1 MKKIHS
7 VSFRVNVLIL
17 LLGIIIGGGLVTAAY
32 VTNTRQVDEFYM
44 TKTTQTST
52 TIAAHLD
59 TDVVAKLLEIV
70 KADDYQVLREEA
82 EAAGDDARIEQYL
95 EEKGALE
102 DYRKLRDTLASYR
115 DLQGAK
121 YVYLLD
127 VNEVSGIYLCDP
139 NEPLT
144 FTGTVVKSAPEFKG
158 IPANSHIDAT
168 VSHTEEYGW
177 LCSAYDPIVTE
188 SGDVIASV
196 GVDIDM
202 TDIVN
207 ARHAFLWTL
216 LALAAAVVLAAMLF
230 TVWMMTKT
238 VTKPIHLLSKGADE
252 FADPTVEYADKKV
265 IDLPIRSKDEIG
277 DLYQKTRSMQQ
288 NLIDY
293 MASLTKVTAEKERI
307 GTELSIATRIQASML
322 PQVFP
327 AYPERHEFDL
337 YASMDPAKEVGGD
350 FYDFFLV
357 DDDHLCIVMADV
369 SGKGVPAALFMMA
382 SRIIIA
388 NNAMAGKSP
397 AQVLY
402 DTNTTLLANGQD
414 DMFVTVWIGI
424 LEISTGRLTASNG
437 GHEYPVLT
445 KDGRFEM
452 YKDVH
457 SFLVGG
463 MPGVK
468 YKEYELQLNPGD
480 KLFVYT
486 DGVPE
491 AQDSEKK
498 MFGMDRTVDTLNEN
512 REASPK
518 ELLQSVRKA
527 VDAFVGD
534 AEPFDDLTMLCLEY
548 KGKQG

>member
-70 KADDYQVLREEA
+70 KADDYQALREEA
-82 EAAGDDARIEQYL
+82 EAAEDDVRIEQYL

>member
-70 KADDYQVLREEA
+70 KADDYQALREEA
-82 EAAGDDARIEQYL
+82 EAAEDDVRIEQYL

-512 REASPK
+512 REGSPK

>member
-188 SGDVIASV
+188 GGDVIASV

>member
-512 REASPK
+512 REGSPK

>member
-70 KADDYQVLREEA
+70 KADDYQALREEA

-139 NEPLT
+139 NEPLM

-188 SGDVIASV
+188 SGDVVASV

-238 VTKPIHLLSKGADE
+238 VTKPIRLLSKGADE

-293 MASLTKVTAEKERI
+293 MESLTKVTAEKERI

-337 YASMDPAKEVGGD
+337 FASMDPAKEVGGD

-512 REASPK
+512 REGSPK

>member
-527 VDAFVGD
+527 VDAFVGN

>member
-7 VSFRVNVLIL
+7 VSVRVNLLIL

-44 TKTTQTST
+44 TKTAQTST

-59 TDVVAKLLEIV
+59 TDVIINLLGIV
-70 KADDYQVLREEA
+70 KTDEYQALREEA
-82 EAAGDDARIEQYL
+82 EAAEDEARVERYL
-95 EEKGALE
+95 EEKGVLE
-102 DYRKLRDTLASYR
+102 DYRKLRETLASYR

-139 NEPLT
+139 DESLT

-207 ARHAFLWTL
+207 ARHAFLWSML
-216 LALAAAVVLAAMLF
+216 VLAAAVVLAAMVF
-230 TVWMMTKT
+230 TLWMMTKT
-238 VTKPIHLLSKGADE
+238 VTKPIRMLSKGADE
-252 FADPTVEYADKKV
+252 FADSTVEYADKKV

-288 NLIDY
+288 NLLDY
-293 MASLTKVTAEKERI
+293 MSSLTRITAEKERI
-307 GTELSIATRIQASML
+307 GTELNIATRIQASML

-327 AYPERHEFDL
+327 AYPDRHEFDL
-337 YASMDPAKEVGGD
+337 FASMDPAKEVGGD

-357 DDDHLCIVMADV
+357 DDDHLCLVIADV

-382 SRIIIA
+382 SKIIIA

-402 DTNTTLLANGQD
+402 DANTMLMANGQN

-424 LEISTGRLTASNG
+424 LEISTGKLTASNG
-437 GHEYPVLT
+437 GHEYPVLM
-445 KDGRFEM
+445 KNGRFEM
-452 YKDVH
+452 FKDVH
-457 SFLVGG
+457 SFILGG
-463 MPGVK
+463 MTGIR

-491 AQDSEKK
+491 AQNSEKEL
-498 MFGMDRTVDTLNEN
+498 FGMDRTVDALNEN
-512 REASPK
+512 RDENPE
-518 ELLQSVRKA
+518 ELLKSVRKA

-534 AEPFDDLTMLCLEY
+534 AEQFDDLTMLCLEY
-548 KGKQG
+548 RGKQD

>member
-1 MKKIHS
+1 
-7 VSFRVNVLIL
+7 
-17 LLGIIIGGGLVTAAY
+17 
-32 VTNTRQVDEFYM
+32 
-44 TKTTQTST
+44 
-52 TIAAHLD
+52 
-59 TDVVAKLLEIV
+59 
-70 KADDYQVLREEA
+70 
-82 EAAGDDARIEQYL
+82 
-95 EEKGALE
+95 
-102 DYRKLRDTLASYR
+102 
-115 DLQGAK
+115 
-121 YVYLLD
+121 
-127 VNEVSGIYLCDP
+127 
-139 NEPLT
+139 
-144 FTGTVVKSAPEFKG
+144 
-158 IPANSHIDAT
+158 
-168 VSHTEEYGW
+168 
-177 LCSAYDPIVTE
+177 
-188 SGDVIASV
+188 
-196 GVDIDM
+196 
-202 TDIVN
+202 
-207 ARHAFLWTL
+207 
-216 LALAAAVVLAAMLF
+216 
-230 TVWMMTKT
+230 
-238 VTKPIHLLSKGADE
+238 
-252 FADPTVEYADKKV
+252 
-265 IDLPIRSKDEIG
+265 
-277 DLYQKTRSMQQ
+277 
-288 NLIDY
+288 
-293 MASLTKVTAEKERI
+293 
-307 GTELSIATRIQASML
+307 
-322 PQVFP
+322 
-327 AYPERHEFDL
+327 
-337 YASMDPAKEVGGD
+337 MDPAKEVGGD

-512 REASPK
+512 REGSPK

>member
-70 KADDYQVLREEA
+70 KADDYQALREEA
-82 EAAGDDARIEQYL
+82 EAAEDDVRIEQYL

-327 AYPERHEFDL
+327 AYPERHEFEL

-512 REASPK
+512 REGSPK

>member
-350 FYDFFLV
+350 FCDFFLV

-445 KDGRFEM
+445 KGGRFEM

>member
-70 KADDYQVLREEA
+70 KADDYQALREEA
-82 EAAGDDARIEQYL
+82 EAAEDDVRIEQYL

-327 AYPERHEFDL
+327 AYPDRHEFDL
-337 YASMDPAKEVGGD
+337 FASMEPAKEVGGD

-382 SRIIIA
+382 SKMIIA

-437 GHEYPVLT
+437 GHEYPVLM

-457 SFLVGG
+457 SFLVAG

-491 AQDSEKK
+491 AQDSERR
-498 MFGMDRTVDTLNEN
+498 MFGMDRTVEVLNEN
-512 REASPK
+512 REENPE
-518 ELLQSVRKA
+518 ELLKSVRKA

>member
-7 VSFRVNVLIL
+7 VSVRVNVLIL

-32 VTNTRQVDEFYM
+32 LTNTRQVDEFYM
-44 TKTTQTST
+44 NKTTQTST

-59 TDVVAKLLEIV
+59 TDVIINLLGILKTDE
-70 KADDYQVLREEA
+70 YQALREEA
-82 EAAGDDARIEQYL
+82 EAAKDEARIERYL

-102 DYRKLRDTLASYR
+102 DYRKLRETLASYR

-139 NEPLT
+139 SEPLT
-144 FTGTVVKSAPEFKG
+144 FTGTIVKSAPEFKG

-168 VSHTEEYGW
+168 VSYTEEYGW
-177 LCSAYDPIVTE
+177 LCSAYDPITTE
-188 SGDVIASV
+188 SGDVVASV
-196 GVDIDM
+196 GVDIEM

-207 ARHAFLWTL
+207 ARHAFLWSMLTL
-216 LALAAAVVLAAMLF
+216 AVVVVLATMVF

-238 VTKPIHLLSKGADE
+238 VTKPIRMLSKGADE

-288 NLIDY
+288 NLLDY
-293 MASLTKVTAEKERI
+293 MASLTKITAEKERI

-327 AYPERHEFDL
+327 PYPDRHEFDL
-337 YASMDPAKEVGGD
+337 FASMDPAKEVGGD

-357 DDDHLCIVMADV
+357 DDDHLCLVIADV

-382 SRIIIA
+382 SKIIIA

-402 DTNTTLLANGQD
+402 DANAMLLSNGQD

-424 LEISTGRLTASNG
+424 LEISTGKLTASNG
-437 GHEYPVLT
+437 GHEYPVLM
-445 KDGRFEM
+445 KDGRFEKI
-452 YKDVH
+452 KDVH

-463 MPGVK
+463 MTGVR

-491 AQDSEKK
+491 AQNSNNEL
-498 MFGMDRTVDTLNEN
+498 FGMERTVDALNDN
-512 REASPK
+512 REGSPE
-518 ELLQSVRKA
+518 ELLKSVRKA

-534 AEPFDDLTMLCLEY
+534 AEQFDDLTMLCLEY
-548 KGKQG
+548 KGKQD

>member
-293 MASLTKVTAEKERI
+293 MESLTQVTAEKERI

-512 REASPK
+512 REGSPK

>member
-230 TVWMMTKT
+230 TVWMMT
-238 VTKPIHLLSKGADE
+238 
-252 FADPTVEYADKKV
+252 
-265 IDLPIRSKDEIG
+265 R
-277 DLYQKTRSMQQ
+277 
-288 NLIDY
+288 
-293 MASLTKVTAEKERI
+293 
-307 GTELSIATRIQASML
+307 
-322 PQVFP
+322 
-327 AYPERHEFDL
+327 
-337 YASMDPAKEVGGD
+337 
-350 FYDFFLV
+350 
-357 DDDHLCIVMADV
+357 
-369 SGKGVPAALFMMA
+369 
-382 SRIIIA
+382 
-388 NNAMAGKSP
+388 
-397 AQVLY
+397 
-402 DTNTTLLANGQD
+402 
-414 DMFVTVWIGI
+414 
-424 LEISTGRLTASNG
+424 
-437 GHEYPVLT
+437 
-445 KDGRFEM
+445 
-452 YKDVH
+452 
-457 SFLVGG
+457 
-463 MPGVK
+463 
-468 YKEYELQLNPGD
+468 
-480 KLFVYT
+480 
-486 DGVPE
+486 
-491 AQDSEKK
+491 
-498 MFGMDRTVDTLNEN
+498 
-512 REASPK
+512 
-518 ELLQSVRKA
+518 
-527 VDAFVGD
+527 
-534 AEPFDDLTMLCLEY
+534 
-548 KGKQG
+548 

>member
-7 VSFRVNVLIL
+7 VSVRVNLLIL

-44 TKTTQTST
+44 TKTAQTST

-59 TDVVAKLLEIV
+59 TDVIINLLGIV
-70 KADDYQVLREEA
+70 KTDEYQALRKEA
-82 EAAGDDARIEQYL
+82 EAAEDEARVERYL
-95 EEKGALE
+95 EEKGVLE
-102 DYRKLRDTLASYR
+102 DYRKLRETLASYR

-139 NEPLT
+139 DESLT

-207 ARHAFLWTL
+207 ARHAFLWSML
-216 LALAAAVVLAAMLF
+216 VLAAVVVLAAMVF

-238 VTKPIHLLSKGADE
+238 VTKPIRMLSKGADE
-252 FADPTVEYADKKV
+252 FADSTVEYADKKV

-288 NLIDY
+288 NLLDY
-293 MASLTKVTAEKERI
+293 MSSLTRITAEKERI
-307 GTELSIATRIQASML
+307 GTELNIATRIQASML

-327 AYPERHEFDL
+327 AYPDRHEFDL
-337 YASMDPAKEVGGD
+337 FASMDPAKEVGGD

-357 DDDHLCIVMADV
+357 DDDHLCLVIADV

-382 SRIIIA
+382 SKIIIA

-402 DTNTTLLANGQD
+402 DANTMLMANGQN

-424 LEISTGRLTASNG
+424 LEISTGKLTASNG
-437 GHEYPVLT
+437 GHEYPVLM
-445 KDGRFEM
+445 KNGRFEM
-452 YKDVH
+452 FKDVH
-457 SFLVGG
+457 SFILGG
-463 MPGVK
+463 MTGIR

-491 AQDSEKK
+491 AQNIEKEL
-498 MFGMDRTVDTLNEN
+498 FGMDRTVDALNEN
-512 REASPK
+512 RDENPE
-518 ELLQSVRKA
+518 ELLKSVRKA

-534 AEPFDDLTMLCLEY
+534 AEQFDDLTMLCLEY
-548 KGKQG
+548 RGKQD

>member
-70 KADDYQVLREEA
+70 KADDYQALREEA
-82 EAAGDDARIEQYL
+82 EAAEDDVRIEQYL

-357 DDDHLCIVMADV
+357 DDDHLCMVMADV

-512 REASPK
+512 REGSPK

>member
-70 KADDYQVLREEA
+70 KADDYQALREEA
-82 EAAGDDARIEQYL
+82 EAAEDDVRIEQYL

-382 SRIIIA
+382 SKMIIA

-512 REASPK
+512 REGSPK

>member
-7 VSFRVNVLIL
+7 VSVRVNALIL

-59 TDVVAKLLEIV
+59 TDVIINLLGIV
-70 KADDYQVLREEA
+70 KTDEYQALREEA
-82 EAAGDDARIEQYL
+82 EAAGDEARIERYL

-102 DYRKLRDTLASYR
+102 DYRKLRETLASYR

-139 NEPLT
+139 DESLT

-177 LCSAYDPIVTE
+177 LCSAYDPIVTKD
-188 SGDVIASV
+188 GDVVASV
-196 GVDIDM
+196 GVDIEM

-207 ARHAFLWTL
+207 ARHAFLWSM
-216 LALAAAVVLAAMLF
+216 LALAAVVVLATMVF

-238 VTKPIHLLSKGADE
+238 VTKPIRMLSKGADE

-288 NLIDY
+288 NLLDY
-293 MASLTKVTAEKERI
+293 MSSLTRITAEKERI
-307 GTELSIATRIQASML
+307 GTELNIATRIQASML

-327 AYPERHEFDL
+327 AYPDRHEFDL
-337 YASMDPAKEVGGD
+337 FASMDPAKEVGGD

-357 DDDHLCIVMADV
+357 DDDHLCLVIADV

-382 SRIIIA
+382 SKIIIA

-402 DTNTTLLANGQD
+402 DANAMLLSNGQD

-424 LEISTGRLTASNG
+424 LEISTGKLTASNG

-445 KDGRFEM
+445 KDGRFE
-452 YKDVH
+452 
-457 SFLVGG
+457 
-463 MPGVK
+463 
-468 YKEYELQLNPGD
+468 
-480 KLFVYT
+480 
-486 DGVPE
+486 
-491 AQDSEKK
+491 
-498 MFGMDRTVDTLNEN
+498 
-512 REASPK
+512 
-518 ELLQSVRKA
+518 
-527 VDAFVGD
+527 
-534 AEPFDDLTMLCLEY
+534 
-548 KGKQG
+548 

>member
-1 MKKIHS
+1 VKKIHS

-70 KADDYQVLREEA
+70 KADDYQALREEA
-82 EAAGDDARIEQYL
+82 EAAEDDVRIEQYL

-327 AYPERHEFDL
+327 AYPDRHEFDL
-337 YASMDPAKEVGGD
+337 FASMEPAKEVGGD

-382 SRIIIA
+382 SKMIIA

-437 GHEYPVLT
+437 GHEYPVLM

-457 SFLVGG
+457 SFLVAG

-491 AQDSEKK
+491 AQDSERR
-498 MFGMDRTVDTLNEN
+498 MFGMDRTVEVLNEN
-512 REASPK
+512 REENPE
-518 ELLQSVRKA
+518 ELLKSVRKA